1 MLGHVARASLPAR
14 RARICCEAL
23 YPVPVHQVL
32 RGIGKTLISTGLLI
46 LLFVAYQLW
55 GTNFAEARS
64 QDKLGDDFAAQLAE
78 QGIGQAPATTTV
90 SVPPNS
96 STVSTTTTS
105 IDPATIP
112 PPPPTGEAMAVI
124 KIPRIGLEKTVI
136 EGVKVEDLKKAPG
149 HYPGTPMPGQAG
161 NSGIAGHRTTY
172 GAPFQRLD
180 EMEQGDPILVTTL
193 QGQFTY
199 VVSEIR
205 IVSPDDTVVL
215 APTTDNRLTLTTC
228 HPKFSAKKRLIVIA
242 ALQGEPVPASTAPRA
257 DEPAELAGEVIP
269 ADAATDDG
277 STNNDD
283 PAIGAVTPTPVAPD
297 DPAGGA
303 SSSAAETDTLNGAG
317 AAAADT
323 EAATAI
329 QEGFGENEW
338 HWNEFP
344 KSLRWAAVV
353 AALWIVTWL
362 AARLWRRPISYLA
375 GAVPFAVALFVFYEN
390 LARVLPANF

>member
-1 MLGHVARASLPAR
+1 MPHD
-14 RARICCEAL
+14 L
-23 YPVPVHQVL
+23 YPVDVHQVL

-46 LLFVAYQLW
+46 MLFVAYQLW

-64 QDKLGDDFAAQLAE
+64 QDKLENEFAAALAE
-78 QGIGQAPATTTV
+78 QGVAPTTTI

-96 STVSTTTTS
+96 SATTTTTS

-124 KIPRIGLEKTVI
+124 KIPRIGVEKTVI
-136 EGVKVEDLKKAPG
+136 EGVKVDDLKKAPG

-161 NSGIAGHRTTY
+161 NAGIAGHRTTY

-180 EMEQGDPILVTTL
+180 EVKPGDEILVTTL
-193 QGQFTY
+193 QGEFTY
-199 VVSEIR
+199 VVTELK

-215 APTTDNRLTLTTC
+215 APTLDNRLTLTTC
-228 HPKFSAKKRLIVIA
+228 HPKFSAKKRLIVIG
-242 ALQGEPVPASTAPRA
+242 ALQGEPVPASSAPRA
-257 DEPAELAGEVIP
+257 EGPAELAGETIP
-269 ADAATDDG
+269 GDTSDATD
-277 STNNDD
+277 
-283 PAIGAVTPTPVAPD
+283 PALAGATPTSVAPD
-297 DPAGGA
+297 DPAATTTSLADDSA
-303 SSSAAETDTLNGAG
+303 SATSDEAEA
-317 AAAADT
+317 
-323 EAATAI
+323 EASI
-329 QEGFGENEW
+329 REGFGENEW

>member
-1 MLGHVARASLPAR
+1 MHR
-14 RARICCEAL
+14 
-23 YPVPVHQVL
+23 VL

-64 QDKLGDDFAAQLAE
+64 QNKLGDDFAELLQE
-78 QGIGQAPATTTV
+78 QGIDPNLTPTT
-90 SVPPNS
+90 SVGAD
-96 STVSTTTTS
+96 TGTAAAVTTTS

-124 KIPRIGLEKTVI
+124 KIPRIGVEKTVI
-136 EGVKVEDLKKAPG
+136 EGVKVDDLKKAPG
-149 HYPGTPMPGQAG
+149 HYPGTPFPGQAG
-161 NSGIAGHRTTY
+161 NVGIAGHRTTY

-180 EMEQGDPILVTTL
+180 EMKTGDKILVTTL
-193 QGQFTY
+193 QGRFTY
-199 VVSEIR
+199 TVTELK

-242 ALQGEPVPASTAPRA
+242 SLDGDPVPASTASRVEETPGS
-257 DEPAELAGEVIP
+257 LAGEELP
-269 ADAATDDG
+269 ADDIDSTD
-277 STNNDD
+277 DD
-283 PAIGAVTPTPVAPD
+283 PAVVGAPTTSIAPD
-297 DPAGGA
+297 DPSATTTAGDA
-303 SSSAAETDTLNGAG
+303 TDT
-317 AAAADT
+317 ADDGL
-323 EAATAI
+323 TASI
-329 QEGFGENEW
+329 QQGFGENEW
-338 HWNEFP
+338 HWQEFP

-353 AALWIVTWL
+353 GALWIVIWL
-362 AARLWRRPISYLA
+362 AARLWRRSVSYLA